1 MEIPGDWYIP
11 LPVFRGSGLIY
22 SPKGD
27 KWRCKH
33 HLFALKQKPL
43 YRNCCFGR
51 SVKRK
56 EELQNEMNFTTFER
70 VSEEILQI
78 EEGES
83 QALFHEF
90 RCADRFKSYYQ
101 GEEISSFLT
110 FFFFFTEA
118 YNWTN
123 TTRLTTFFYRV
134 LTHAVSEIIQNK
146 NKDSYL
152 PKPISSN
159 QIGLTAQNLP
169 LARRGT
175 IPYLSSQ
182 WY

>member
-1 MEIPGDWYIP
+1 M
-11 LPVFRGSGLIY
+11 
-22 SPKGD
+22 
-27 KWRCKH
+27 
-33 HLFALKQKPL
+33 
-43 YRNCCFGR
+43 
-51 SVKRK
+51 KRK

-90 RCADRFKSYYQ
+90 RCVDRFKSYYQ

-123 TTRLTTFFYRV
+123 TTRLTTFF
-134 LTHAVSEIIQNK
+134 
-146 NKDSYL
+146 
-152 PKPISSN
+152 
-159 QIGLTAQNLP
+159 
-169 LARRGT
+169 
-175 IPYLSSQ
+175 LSSINSRIE
-182 WY
+182 